1 MGSGNI
7 LGNANSV
14 KSAIA
19 AKQAAK
25 VLERAEKA
33 ILGSANRS
41 IRIND
46 YITLYNGNTSGKGRP
61 RPKIRV
67 RGLPVKV
74 VSPALGTLVRQGVN
88 GMTAAYKVQ
97 DTMRQAKAA
106 ALAGESHWG
115 PRMKFFNG
123 RLGGGVLTFGPS
135 ALLDAYQ
142 SIDYDTNGKLNF
154 RGKDFLVAS
163 AKSQSGNIAGATVGW
178 LTAGGLALVGFVGA
192 PVIVTVLF
200 AGVATQMLWG
210 AFGGADWAE
219 GNARRALE

>member
-1 MGSGNI
+1 VPRRPSWGG
-7 LGNANSV
+7 
-14 KSAIA
+14 
-19 AKQAAK
+19 
-25 VLERAEKA
+25 
-33 ILGSANRS
+33 NRS

-74 VSPALGTLVRQGVN
+74 VSPALGTLVRQGAN

-115 PRMKFFNG
+115 SKMKFFNG

-135 ALLDAYQ
+135 ALLDADQ

-154 RGKDFLVAS
+154 RGKDFLIAT
-163 AKSQSGNIAGATVGW
+163 AKSQSGNLVGAGTGAAVGMIATVAFGVAM
-178 LTAGGLALVGFVGA
+178 TA
-192 PVIVTVLF
+192 PIIVTVF
-200 AGVATQMLWG
+200 IAGVAAQIAWG
-210 AFGGADWAE
+210 AWGYADWAE
-219 GNARRALE
+219 AEAQKRLKP